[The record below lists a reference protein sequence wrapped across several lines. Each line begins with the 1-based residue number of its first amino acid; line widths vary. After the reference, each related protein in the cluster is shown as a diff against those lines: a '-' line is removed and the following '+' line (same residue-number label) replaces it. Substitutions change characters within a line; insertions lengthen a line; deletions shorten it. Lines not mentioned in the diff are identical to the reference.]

1 MSLWLEGRKWQ
12 ETVVLNNPNKM
23 YKPQSHRLSK
33 PVRELRM
40 QLQKERR
47 TEISQPK
54 ASWIFSCQGR
64 GISKRPERI
73 LHSPKHF
80 RFSTDNSYRWDR
92 KAESNPSKAF
102 QAEQSLH
109 KFQKPV
115 AGPESKGNSPT
126 MYKAV
131 SRVVNQ
137 REIHHGVESWWKTW
151 INLGSL
157 GSIHT

>member
-1 MSLWLEGRKWQ
+1 
-12 ETVVLNNPNKM
+12 M

-33 PVRELRM
+33 PVRELRR

-47 TEISQPK
+47 TKISQPK
-54 ASWIFSCQGR
+54 ASWISSCQGL

-92 KAESNPSKAF
+92 KAERNPSKAF

-137 REIHHGVESWWKTW
+137 REIHHGVESWWKT
-151 INLGSL
+151 
-157 GSIHT
+157 